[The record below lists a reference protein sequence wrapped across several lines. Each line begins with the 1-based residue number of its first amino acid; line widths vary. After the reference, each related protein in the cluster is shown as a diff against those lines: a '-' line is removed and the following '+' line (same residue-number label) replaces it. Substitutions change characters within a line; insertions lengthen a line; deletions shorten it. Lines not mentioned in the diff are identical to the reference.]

1 MKDAKE
7 IRQYYI
13 SAGEGSTLGPACHG
27 CGKMENESNP
37 PTQYGYCWAFDDEEN
52 GWSVICPDCGTVYW
66 GYYIWIDP
74 DGTKAVWPFDDP
86 EDASVKCDPEHIPIN
101 REDKRKNEEGCFKIR
116 PINMDMGREVSVAI
130 RSSIYTDTIM
140 NGYFV
145 LMNDV
150 PNSWVP
156 PKLISL
162 RTSLGN
168 LIILI
173 WEKGDDGVYRVK
185 EDIYLEDGKKV

>member
-1 MKDAKE
+1 
-7 IRQYYI
+7 
-13 SAGEGSTLGPACHG
+13 
-27 CGKMENESNP
+27 
-37 PTQYGYCWAFDDEEN
+37 
-52 GWSVICPDCGTVYW
+52 
-66 GYYIWIDP
+66 
-74 DGTKAVWPFDDP
+74 
-86 EDASVKCDPEHIPIN
+86 
-101 REDKRKNEEGCFKIR
+101 
-116 PINMDMGREVSVAI
+116 
-130 RSSIYTDTIM
+130 M

-185 EDIYLEDGKKV
+185 EDIYLEDEKRRINWRTKKAG